1 MPIQTYTEIINKR
14 EAEYVTTL
22 SYEDFFKYFP
32 RDVKDSEN
40 GCDFKPPPNEVY
52 FKMINNYLKL
62 MMRNNFKKE
71 FNYQPNENKPNG
83 RINAKCSISLQR
95 MHKPLRH
102 FLTNGLYRDYDMK
115 NAHPTIL
122 LKMCEAEG
130 LPTMY
135 QKNYIENRDK
145 LLKENNTDK
154 RTILIKLN
162 SDNARAN
169 GSWNKELK
177 GLLNEWNNVKKYF
190 HKQNEDKYIQ
200 TNQKN
205 PISSIINKMM
215 CHKENEILQQALPDA
230 DYIVPLFDGFMT
242 NKEIDITT
250 LPNEICSWDE
260 KPIDTDVK
268 VPDEFIFVP
277 EAEVVKENGYED
289 MKEEFEKKHA
299 KIINKSVFVM
309 VNDDELI
316 FKTKAD
322 LIVSYEH
329 LFYRKWVM
337 ELSREDGGYYV
348 KAGFIKDWFKDPDI
362 RIYDDIECFPNV
374 DKCPDNILNTWTG
387 FAVER
392 MNSCEI
398 NEEHIEVFKKHILIL
413 CDNDAKQQTILLNWI
428 AHIFQHPDAKSFN
441 PVLISAEGCGKGTL
455 LKIISRLCG
464 RRKVLETADPLEY
477 VFGKFND
484 TMTDTFVVNIN
495 ECRKKDM
502 IEVIEKLKEL
512 IADPTLWIQGKGVKK
527 FSMTSHHRFITTT
540 NNEDPIPTKEGDRR
554 NHIIRASDELK
565 GDIKYF
571 KDINKLIEDDEF
583 IYSIYLYLMNL
594 PDVPRV
600 FDVEHFP
607 KTEYQE
613 ELKEASKDYAVL
625 WLEDFVRDCLDDKD
639 IKDKSNHRLS
649 SQEVFSI
656 YRQFSESNKLKCER
670 NIISFMKHLS
680 LMKMDGIEKVTGSK
694 GMRMTKFDLNVLAKK
709 FMIGCQI
716 DAQKLDNKEDDDEE
730 DDDDEC

>member
-1 MPIQTYTEIINKR
+1 M
-14 EAEYVTTL
+14 
-22 SYEDFFKYFP
+22 
-32 RDVKDSEN
+32 
-40 GCDFKPPPNEVY
+40 
-52 FKMINNYLKL
+52 
-62 MMRNNFKKE
+62 
-71 FNYQPNENKPNG
+71 
-83 RINAKCSISLQR
+83 
-95 MHKPLRH
+95 
-102 FLTNGLYRDYDMK
+102 
-115 NAHPTIL
+115 
-122 LKMCEAEG
+122 
-130 LPTMY
+130 
-135 QKNYIENRDK
+135 
-145 LLKENNTDK
+145 
-154 RTILIKLN
+154 
-162 SDNARAN
+162 
-169 GSWNKELK
+169 
-177 GLLNEWNNVKKYF
+177 
-190 HKQNEDKYIQ
+190 
-200 TNQKN
+200 
-205 PISSIINKMM
+205 
-215 CHKENEILQQALPDA
+215 
-230 DYIVPLFDGFMT
+230 
-242 NKEIDITT
+242 
-250 LPNEICSWDE
+250 
-260 KPIDTDVK
+260 
-268 VPDEFIFVP
+268 
-277 EAEVVKENGYED
+277 
-289 MKEEFEKKHA
+289 
-299 KIINKSVFVM
+299 
-309 VNDDELI
+309 
-316 FKTKAD
+316 
-322 LIVSYEH
+322 
-329 LFYRKWVM
+329 
-337 ELSREDGGYYV
+337 
-348 KAGFIKDWFKDPDI
+348 
-362 RIYDDIECFPNV
+362 
-374 DKCPDNILNTWTG
+374 
-387 FAVER
+387 
-392 MNSCEI
+392 
-398 NEEHIEVFKKHILIL
+398 
-413 CDNDAKQQTILLNWI
+413 
-428 AHIFQHPDAKSFN
+428 
-441 PVLISAEGCGKGTL
+441 

-625 WLEDFVRDCLDDKD
+625 WLEDFVRDCLDNKD

>member
-1 MPIQTYTEIINKR
+1 MAVQTYTEIINKR
-14 EAEYVTTL
+14 EAEFASTL
-22 SYEDFFKYFP
+22 LYEDFFKYFP
-32 RDVKDSEN
+32 RDIKDIEN
-40 GCDFKPPPNEVY
+40 GCDFKPPPNDVY
-52 FKMINNYLKL
+52 FKMIKNYLKL

-71 FNYQPNENKPNG
+71 FNYQPNENTPNG
-83 RINAKCSISLQR
+83 RINAKCPISLQR
-95 MHKPLRH
+95 IHKPLRH
-102 FLTNGLYRDYDMK
+102 FLTVGIYHDYDMK

-122 LKMCEAEG
+122 LKMCESEG

-135 QKNYIENRDK
+135 QKNYIENREK
-145 LLKENNTDK
+145 ILKENNTDK

-177 GLLNEWNNVKKYF
+177 GLLNEWNTVKTYF
-190 HKQNEDKYIQ
+190 HKQNKDKYIQ

-215 CHKENEILQQALPDA
+215 CDKENEILQQALPDA
-230 DYIVPLFDGFMT
+230 DYIVPIFDGFMT

-250 LPNEICSWDE
+250 LPNEICSWAE

-299 KIINKSVFVM
+299 KIINKSVFIM
-309 VNDDELI
+309 KNDDELI

-329 LFYRKWVM
+329 MFYRKWVM
-337 ELSREDGGYYV
+337 DLSREDGGYYV

-392 MNSCEI
+392 MNSCEM
-398 NEEHIEVFKKHILIL
+398 NEEYVEVFKKHILIL
-413 CDNDAKQQTILLNWI
+413 CDNDVEQQTILLQWI
-428 AHIFQHPDAKSFN
+428 AHIFQNPDAKSFN

-464 RRKVLETADPLEY
+464 RRKVLETANPLEY

-484 TMTDTFVVNIN
+484 TMTDAFVVNIN
-495 ECRKKDM
+495 ECSKKDM
-502 IEVIEKLKEL
+502 IQVIEQLKEL

-565 GDIKYF
+565 GNIEYF
-571 KDINKLIEDDEF
+571 KNINRLIEDDEF

-594 PDVPRV
+594 PDVPKV

-625 WLEDFVRDCLDDKD
+625 WLEDFVRDCLDDED
-639 IKDKSNHRLS
+639 IKDKSNHRLT
-649 SQEVFSI
+649 SQEVFSS
-656 YRQFSESNKLKCER
+656 YKQFNESSKLKCER
-670 NIISFMKHLS
+670 NILSFMKHLS
-680 LMKMDGIEKVTGSK
+680 LMNMEGIEKVRAAK
-694 GMRMTKFDLNVLAKK
+694 GIRMTKFDLNVLAKNLL
-709 FMIGCQI
+709 IGCQI
-716 DAQKLDNKEDDDEE
+716 DV
-730 DDDDEC
+730 

>member
-1 MPIQTYTEIINKR
+1 
-14 EAEYVTTL
+14 
-22 SYEDFFKYFP
+22 
-32 RDVKDSEN
+32 
-40 GCDFKPPPNEVY
+40 
-52 FKMINNYLKL
+52 
-62 MMRNNFKKE
+62 
-71 FNYQPNENKPNG
+71 
-83 RINAKCSISLQR
+83 
-95 MHKPLRH
+95 
-102 FLTNGLYRDYDMK
+102 
-115 NAHPTIL
+115 
-122 LKMCEAEG
+122 
-130 LPTMY
+130 
-135 QKNYIENRDK
+135 
-145 LLKENNTDK
+145 
-154 RTILIKLN
+154 
-162 SDNARAN
+162 
-169 GSWNKELK
+169 
-177 GLLNEWNNVKKYF
+177 
-190 HKQNEDKYIQ
+190 
-200 TNQKN
+200 
-205 PISSIINKMM
+205 
-215 CHKENEILQQALPDA
+215 
-230 DYIVPLFDGFMT
+230 
-242 NKEIDITT
+242 
-250 LPNEICSWDE
+250 
-260 KPIDTDVK
+260 
-268 VPDEFIFVP
+268 
-277 EAEVVKENGYED
+277 
-289 MKEEFEKKHA
+289 
-299 KIINKSVFVM
+299 VFVM

-600 FDVEHFP
+600 FDVEHFT
-607 KTEYQE
+607 KTKYQE

-625 WLEDFVRDCLDDKD
+625 WLEEFVRNSLDDDD
-639 IKDKSNHRLS
+639 IKDKSNHMLT
-649 SQEVFSI
+649 SQEVFSS
-656 YRQFSESNKLKCER
+656 YRQFNDSSKLKCER
-670 NIISFMKHLS
+670 NIVSFMKHLS
-680 LMKMDGIEKVTGSK
+680 LMKMDGIDKVK
-694 GMRMTKFDLNVLAKK
+694 GAKGLRMTKFDLNVLAKK
-709 FMIGCQI
+709 LFIGCLF
-716 DAQKLDNKEDDDEE
+716 DV
-730 DDDDEC
+730 